1 MNLLRRQLSLAL
13 VATLTPL
20 AASAAAPANVD
31 ARGVAIHGHD
41 PVAYFA
47 EGKAVPGKAEFS
59 ATAGTATYWF
69 ANEANQRRFM
79 ADPARYEPQ
88 YGGYCAYGVAQGHTP
103 DIDPTAF
110 RIVDGRLYLNLSHA
124 VQKRWQADIPGFID
138 RANRN
143 WASLKSR

>member
-13 VATLTPL
+13 VASLTPL
-20 AASAAAPANVD
+20 AASAAGPVNLD

-47 EGKAVPGKAEFS
+47 EGKAVMGKAEFS

-69 ANEANQRRFM
+69 ATEANQRLFK

-88 YGGYCAYGVAQGHTP
+88 YGGYCAFGVAQGYTP

-110 RIVDGRLYLNLSHA
+110 RIVDGKLYLNLSPA
-124 VQKRWQADIPGFID
+124 VQTRWQADIPGFID